1 MDSLTHAL
9 IIAIPLVLIGRSDLA
24 VYGILGAVLI
34 DVDVIFSLFSDRD
47 PGLYIFTHGGFTH
60 SFFGAFA
67 VVLLSAA
74 VSFPISLAFPSL
86 MAPFGPVSVVAI
98 AAGALTHLAADY
110 LAYPGIPLLY
120 PVSDKKYTQ
129 GILGGPSAFLMLGS
143 LAYIGAMAF
152 GITHLDQPRL
162 YIVFF
167 GLVIAFC
174 AGAKAWTALK
184 VKGRTIATMNPFK
197 WMVIEEMPDAYRFYS
212 YDFFKGASPA
222 EEYEKYTCLTTADA
236 ERHARMPE
244 MRRLRYNS
252 YIVVAEKNGST
263 ITFRDP
269 IREKGHIWYPPQY
282 KSLVISAE

>member
-9 IIAIPLVLIGRSDLA
+9 IIAIPLALAGRSDLA

-34 DVDVIFSLFSDRD
+34 DVDVLFSLFPGRD
-47 PGLYIFTHGGFTH
+47 PRLYIFTHGGFTH
-60 SFFGAFA
+60 SFFGASI

-74 VSFPISLAFPSL
+74 VSFPISPVFPSL
-86 MAPFGPVSVVAI
+86 MAPFRPVAVMAI

-120 PVSDKKYTQ
+120 PVSDRKYTL

-152 GITHLDQPRL
+152 GTARLGQPWP
-162 YIVFF
+162 YVAFF
-167 GLVIAFC
+167 GLVIALS
-174 AGAKAWTALK
+174 AGARAWTAYK
-184 VKGRTIATMNPFK
+184 VKGRTIATMSPFK

-222 EEYEKYTCLTTADA
+222 EAYEKYTGLTAA
-236 ERHARMPE
+236 EAEKHARLPE

-252 YIVVAEKNGST
+252 YIVIAEKNGDT
-263 ITFRDP
+263 ITFKDP
-269 IREKGHIWYPPQY
+269 VREKGHIWYPPQH
-282 KSLVISAE
+282 KSLVISA